1 MSSTM
6 CFDVQLLDVYGSLLE
21 RPLIRQEFDANYA
34 TLMDMV
40 ENDLFNVKTLYDQH
54 VQVKICSFYA
64 LSYKGPN

>member
-40 ENDLFNVKTLYDQH
+40 ENDLFNIKTLYDQH
-54 VQVKICSFYA
+54 VQVQICSFHM
-64 LSYKGPN
+64 LS